1 MKEGLKVNQKY
12 KRTRDGLKASYQI
25 RQAPF
30 FSVGL
35 QNFTVKKAL
44 FSICFCDKSL
54 NQKSETLIIFF
65 AFVYKCYWTPDYL
78 WLLIIHREM
87 DIEQKQAEHIDFF
100 VKQASAL
107 KGSAL
112 TTVIVEATSHPSL
125 FAFSEILSVPSV
137 LEVSIHSYYYF
148 YTCSDFVWSFFFFF
162 YDNWVSRCCVNL
174 FFCNFLCFFL
184 YWVSRY
190 LPWTLCRGYVLMLL
204 IGQYLEY
211 DIILGI
217 CLLSLSKTAS
227 LPSQR

>member
-1 MKEGLKVNQKY
+1 MN
-12 KRTRDGLKASYQI
+12 R
-25 RQAPF
+25 
-30 FSVGL
+30 
-35 QNFTVKKAL
+35 
-44 FSICFCDKSL
+44 
-54 NQKSETLIIFF
+54 KSETLIIFF

-162 YDNWVSRCCVNL
+162 MIIGLVGVALICFFVILCVFSYTGFLGIYPEHCVVVMYLCYWLGNIWNMISFWVSVCWVFRKQP
-174 FFCNFLCFFL
+174 L
-184 YWVSRY
+184 YLLKGRDKVCAYTLPY
-190 LPWTLCRGYVLMLL
+190 L
-204 IGQYLEY
+204 
-211 DIILGI
+211 DIKHHLWDYIWFVVFVVDGI
-217 CLLSLSKTAS
+217 SW
-227 LPSQR
+227 